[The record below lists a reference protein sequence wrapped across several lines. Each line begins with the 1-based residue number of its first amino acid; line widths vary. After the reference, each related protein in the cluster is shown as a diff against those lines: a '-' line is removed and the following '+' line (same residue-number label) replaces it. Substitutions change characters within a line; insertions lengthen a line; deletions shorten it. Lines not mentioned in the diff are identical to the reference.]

1 MFPNFHHH
9 PRLGLPKLKQNNLAT
24 GRVYSVV
31 GTDLVYPS
39 ITRVLG
45 AKPKPELEA
54 WRKRVGKKEA
64 AQVSK
69 KASWRGTKL
78 HTLAEEYL
86 GNLPMVDEIPP
97 YVMELWQHLHPW
109 LDANITGVY
118 EQEVDLYSDKLLVA
132 GRTDLIA
139 EVNGV
144 VSVVDFKQSNKPK
157 KEAYIEDYCIQ
168 GAFYALA
175 LYERTGI
182 KCTQVV
188 LPIASPEGL
197 RVFTIRPK
205 DYYNQLREAI
215 DYFYTHATP
224 SVI

>member
-1 MFPNFHHH
+1 MFHHH
-9 PRLGLPKLKQNNLAT
+9 TPLGLPKLKQHNSTT

-31 GTDLVYPS
+31 GTELVYPS

-45 AKPKPELEA
+45 AKPKPELIA
-54 WRKRVGKKEA
+54 WQKRVGKKVA

-69 KASWRGTKL
+69 TASGRGLKL

-86 GNLPMVDEIPP
+86 GNLPIDDVEPH
-97 YVMELWQHLHPW
+97 VMELWRHLHPW

-139 EVNGV
+139 EVDGV
-144 VSVVDFKQSNKPK
+144 LSIVDFKQSNKPK
-157 KEAYIEDYCIQ
+157 KEAYVQSYCVQ

-175 LYERTGI
+175 LYERTGM
-182 KCTQVV
+182 KCKQVV
-188 LPIASPEGL
+188 LPVASPEGL
-197 RVFTIRPK
+197 QVFTIRPM
-205 DYYNQLREAI
+205 DYYDQLREAI
-215 DYFYTHATP
+215 N
-224 SVI
+224 